1 MKRETFILTLVY
13 DPVQSEELRG
23 RVRHV
28 TTGFEAT
35 FVGIG
40 ELATALKNLIQSRK
54 EESDGQKDLDAG
66 PGR

>member
-1 MKRETFILTLVY
+1 MRKETFILTLIH
-13 DPVQSEELRG
+13 DPLQGLELRG

-40 ELATALKNLIQSRK
+40 ELAATLRRFIQYGK
-54 EESDGQKDLDAG
+54 EAQDETREVGEDT
-66 PGR
+66 GR